1 MNRIKRAAGGL
12 RRAVCLFMALL
23 IILTLLPQPEA
34 WAAGDSTIRLTDC
47 DFTGLSYHSQAVGN
61 ASIHSMQFSYDGGA
75 TGFCYDHG
83 KGMGRSLMGQSWSR
97 KEEITDPTIK
107 LIMAYYYSHT
117 LNKFTDK
124 AIADGMNYPWDDGY
138 TTFMNAWT

>member
-1 MNRIKRAAGGL
+1 MNRIKR
-12 RRAVCLFMALL
+12 
-23 IILTLLPQPEA
+23 
-34 WAAGDSTIRLTDC
+34 AAGDSTIRLTDC

-75 TGFCYDHG
+75 AGFCYDHG

-107 LIMAYYYSHT
+107 LIMAYYDIRFYKSF
-117 LNKFTDK
+117 KF
-124 AIADGMNYPWDDGY
+124 IAYI
-138 TTFMNAWT
+138 

>member
-23 IILTLLPQPEA
+23 IVLTLLPQPEA

-61 ASIHSMQFSYDGGA
+61 ASIHSMQDV
-75 TGFCYDHG
+75 FCQG
-83 KGMGRSLMGQSWSR
+83 VV
-97 KEEITDPTIK
+97 
-107 LIMAYYYSHT
+107 
-117 LNKFTDK
+117 
-124 AIADGMNYPWDDGY
+124 
-138 TTFMNAWT
+138 